1 MDSRTTRLSSV
12 NASSFTSI
20 ASRLAPTGFRVAGF
34 FVAEFQAKKSQR
46 LSWLERSD
54 ESGGVCGHFGVVGN
68 QRNECV
74 LLTVGELT
82 EALQQFAFVQ

>member
-1 MDSRTTRLSSV
+1 MPAKAISGPPSP
-12 NASSFTSI
+12 AS
-20 ASRLAPTGFRVAGF
+20 LAPTRAINPPIGGF
-34 FVAEFQAKKSQR
+34 FVPEFQAKKSQR

-74 LLTVGELT
+74 LLTVGELA